1 MALALEALVMDGS
14 MALAVESARPESSEV
29 NDDSSVESDLL
40 VPVLVQPFGCVL
52 QTAGKADVEDPERV
66 RKKSL
71 AGIDGDQSRSALA
84 GWSAGSG

>member
-29 NDDSSVESDLL
+29 NDDSSVESDL
-40 VPVLVQPFGCVL
+40 LVQPFGCVL